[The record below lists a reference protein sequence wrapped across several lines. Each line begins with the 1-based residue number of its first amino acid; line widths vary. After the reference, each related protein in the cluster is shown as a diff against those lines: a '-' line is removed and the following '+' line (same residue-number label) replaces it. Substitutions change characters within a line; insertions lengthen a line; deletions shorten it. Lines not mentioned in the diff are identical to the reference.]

1 VSARGQ
7 VAPNTFAI
15 VATTATP
22 PTGDEDPELHGVE
35 PAPSHVSPAD
45 PSATLCR
52 AVYLAEYDAWPWGT
66 AGGRRAAALA
76 ELPLEA
82 LSDPGT
88 ILEHLDRIAEAT
100 DRDRVLAIS
109 GAKALIEAT
118 TRLTLHELGE
128 PVDERTD
135 PPTLIKQA

>member
-1 VSARGQ
+1 
-7 VAPNTFAI
+7 VALGN
-15 VATTATP
+15 
-22 PTGDEDPELHGVE
+22 
-35 PAPSHVSPAD
+35 
-45 PSATLCR
+45 CR
-52 AVYLAEYDAWPWGT
+52 RQT
-66 AGGRRAAALA
+66 RAALA

-100 DRDRVLAIS
+100 DRDRVPAIS

-128 PVDERTD
+128 PVDELTD

>member
-1 VSARGQ
+1 
-7 VAPNTFAI
+7 VA
-15 VATTATP
+15 
-22 PTGDEDPELHGVE
+22 L
-35 PAPSHVSPAD
+35 S
-45 PSATLCR
+45 
-52 AVYLAEYDAWPWGT
+52 GT
-66 AGGRRAAALA
+66 AGGRSAAALA

-109 GAKALIEAT
+109 SAKALIEAT

-135 PPTLIKQA
+135 PPTLIKQALKALGLHPEVLAPDAKRAEVT